1 MNNMSNLLI
10 EIGTEEIPAGY
21 IEPALK
27 QMEELFTEQVK
38 TNRLSFE
45 NLHTTGTPRR
55 LVLSAN
61 GLPQKQEN
69 VVQEIKGPS
78 AKVALDESGSLT
90 KAAIGFA
97 NSQGVNAKDLKI
109 KDTPKGK
116 YCFAI
121 KR

>member
-21 IEPALK
+21 IGPALK
-27 QMEELFTEQVK
+27 QMEELFIEQVK

-45 NLHTTGTPRR
+45 NIHTTGTPRR

-78 AKVALDESGSLT
+78 AKVALDE
-90 KAAIGFA
+90 
-97 NSQGVNAKDLKI
+97 
-109 KDTPKGK
+109 
-116 YCFAI
+116 
-121 KR
+121 